1 MQLALWNK
9 TAISWWVEFIEDQV
23 LAFLS
28 ESHFKK
34 FLLSEITF
42 FLVFYLCE
50 TATENHWMGAEKRN
64 QLTRSKE
71 YSSGIKIFLAGSS
84 CIIEIT
90 SCNKL
95 HRRKLPEFR
104 FITSMDNLPMW
115 PILRSPQNFKKV
127 TQFWAKKTREDLK
140 QILRGPQKNLSI
152 ELLLSDNKS
161 SSTKKH
167 GLIFANRLT

>member
-34 FLLSEITF
+34 F
-42 FLVFYLCE
+42 FLVFHLCK

-71 YSSGIKIFLAGSS
+71 YSSGIKIFLAGNS

-127 TQFWAKKTREDLK
+127 TQFWAKKN
-140 QILRGPQKNLSI
+140 QRGPQTNTKRTPK
-152 ELLLSDNKS
+152 KS
-161 SSTKKH
+161 
-167 GLIFANRLT
+167 FNRIVT